1 MSLLSKGFV
10 LKIAEKREI
19 SSICSMPSRNFS
31 EAAAQ
36 FVTTRCAALVSN
48 FRLFAAIGASDAHDL
63 NYFGGTLFEMSFS
76 RKVISSPVSL
86 ETECRTAVD
95 GGIQF
100 SLIPVKPRLDRGARN
115 QVLLTTD
122 VGEYRGLEE
131 FEHQLTERRL
141 S

>member
-36 FVTTRCAALVSN
+36 FITTRCAAPVSN
-48 FRLFAAIGASDAHDL
+48 FRLFAAIGASDARHL

-86 ETECRTAVD
+86 ETECRTVVD

-100 SLIPVKPRLDRGARN
+100 SLISVKPRLDCGARN